1 MVGVCD
7 GDYAVA
13 QTYYGAAAF
22 VDTLHR
28 DTTVL
33 HRAQQPCR
41 AQERYVV
48 KIVPPEFDGIF
59 ILAEQC
65 AECFVD
71 KFGTALV
78 DKHRRVAVEH
88 GAVQI
93 PRREI
98 ASGSKQQLQGK
109 GYNHLAYRGFV
120 YGGDNLAFIVDEDV
134 EHLDEC
140 LAVEFGKPGLGMTV
154 AYDVEYVG
162 HVSTQILRAQSEQ
175 RHEHTHAAF
184 WLIKITR

>member
-1 MVGVCD
+1 MSEGRYVCVVRHGRVCD

-13 QTYYGAAAF
+13 QTYYGATAFREHPAPGYHGAAPGA
-22 VDTLHR
+22 TALSS
-28 DTTVL
+28 TG
-33 HRAQQPCR
+33 
-41 AQERYVV
+41 RYVV

-98 ASGSKQQLQGK
+98 ASGGSSSCR
-109 GYNHLAYRGFV
+109 ARATIISRTEAFV

-134 EHLDEC
+134 EHLDEY
-140 LAVEFGKPGLGMTV
+140 LAVEHGKPGLGMTV
-154 AYDVEYVG
+154 AYDVGIY
-162 HVSTQILRAQSEQ
+162 R
-175 RHEHTHAAF
+175 
-184 WLIKITR
+184 TRIDADTPCAE